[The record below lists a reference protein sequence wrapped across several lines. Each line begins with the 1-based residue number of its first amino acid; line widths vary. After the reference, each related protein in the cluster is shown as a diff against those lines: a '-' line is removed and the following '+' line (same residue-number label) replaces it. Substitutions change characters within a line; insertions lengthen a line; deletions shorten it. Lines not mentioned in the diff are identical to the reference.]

1 MNTVLY
7 RLPRPEIVLEQRAR
21 IALPQEDPFFQG
33 WGPKL

>member
-7 RLPRPEIVLEQRAR
+7 RIPRPEVALEQRAL
-21 IALPQEDPFFQG
+21 IAMPQDDPFFQG